1 MPNSSTKIR
10 IEPSPKMW
18 PVLKKLKELG
28 FWFTVCS
35 PHHVKVGNVN
45 YWPSSGC
52 IFVDRAPEAFPERGL
67 DALIQYLVLAKEAAQ
82 KKAIERNAG
91 SSHSHCLTLSEI

>member
-1 MPNSSTKIR
+1 MPNSSTKTR

-45 YWPSSGC
+45 YYPSTGR
-52 IFVDRAPEAFPERGL
+52 IFVDRAPKAFPERGL
-67 DALIQYLVLAKEAAQ
+67 DAVIQYLVLVKEAARKSQ
-82 KKAIERNAG
+82 
-91 SSHSHCLTLSEI
+91 SSETSGPITHVA